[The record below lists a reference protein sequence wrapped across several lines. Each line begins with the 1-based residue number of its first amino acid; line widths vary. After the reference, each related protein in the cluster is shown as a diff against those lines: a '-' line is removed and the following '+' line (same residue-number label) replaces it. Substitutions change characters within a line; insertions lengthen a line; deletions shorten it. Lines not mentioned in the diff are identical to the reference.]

1 MSAIRPEDLLR
12 YFEKA
17 NGVRFMDVRTGKPAL
32 DVLQEAKRAGAE
44 GKSDYDRWLEEQ
56 DEATQLEHKMGEL

>member
-17 NGVRFMDVRTGKPAL
+17 NGVCFMDMRTGRPAL
-32 DVLQEAKRAGAE
+32 EVLQEEKE
-44 GKSDYDRWLEEQ
+44 KSDYDRWLETQ
-56 DEATQLEHKMGEL
+56 DEMTQHEHNMGAL

>member
-17 NGVRFMDVRTGKPAL
+17 NGVCFMDMRTGRPAL
-32 DVLQEAKRAGAE
+32 EILHEEKE
-44 GKSDYDRWLEEQ
+44 KSDHDRWLEAQ
-56 DEATQLEHKMGEL
+56 DEATQLEQKMGAL

>member
-12 YFEKA
+12 YFEKT
-17 NGVRFMDVRTGKPAL
+17 NGVRFVDAHTGKPAVE
-32 DVLQEAKRAGAE
+32 VLQEAKRTGAL
-44 GKSDYDRWLEEQ
+44 DYDRWLEAQ

>member
-17 NGVRFMDVRTGKPAL
+17 NGVCFMDMHTGRPAL
-32 DVLQEAKRAGAE
+32 EVLQKEKE
-44 GKSDYDRWLEEQ
+44 KSDYDRWPETQ
-56 DEATQLEHKMGEL
+56 DEATQGEHKMGEF

>member
-17 NGVRFMDVRTGKPAL
+17 NGVRFIDTRTGKPAL
-32 DVLQEAKRAGAE
+32 DVLQAAKE
-44 GKSDYDRWLEEQ
+44 KTDYDRWLEAQ
-56 DEATQLEHKMGEL
+56 DEATQLEHKMGAL